1 MIPCPNCQAPMRP
14 QSLGAHATLRAV
26 EVDACPDCRLFWFD
40 RAESIALAP
49 ESVVALFRLIGTQPV
64 PPRRPLAS
72 AFACPRCTKP
82 LALTRDLQRTT
93 RFTYWRCAAGHGRLI
108 GFSQFLREKNF
119 VREPSRTELE
129 KLRATI
135 RQIACSQCGAPL
147 DLARDA
153 ACTHCGSPI
162 ALIDPDGVAKAL
174 QQLATKPAAPVP
186 DADSLRRQLADAQAT
201 AVLEAMRMRDYDE
214 PTRIDLLGAGAGV
227 LVAILAKVL
236 V

>member
-1 MIPCPNCQAPMRP
+1 MRP
-14 QSLGAHATLRAV
+14 HVLASHGTLGTV
-26 EVDACPDCRLFWFD
+26 ELDACPDCRLFWFD

-49 ESVVALFRLIGTQPV
+49 DSVVQLFRLIGADATLSW
-64 PPRRPLAS
+64 RTLAS
-72 AFACPRCTKP
+72 AFACPRCAKP
-82 LALTRDLQRTT
+82 LAVTHDLQRTT

-119 VREPSRTELE
+119 VREPSRAEIE
-129 KLRATI
+129 KLRATV
-135 RQIACSQCGAPL
+135 RQIACSNCGAPL
-147 DLARDA
+147 DLVRNT